1 MNKETAMRI
10 LKSNHRT
17 GRVALS
23 FLMLA
28 GASGTAQAQ
37 HLSIAPNIGIY
48 VPTSELVKAA
58 AGQSFKQQVSVSVG
72 GRLGLTLGERFG
84 LEASGDYAPS
94 SLTFS
99 ASGSTAKT
107 KSKIVSGSGKVLVFL
122 LPARH
127 PIAMLVSGGVSVV
140 NRSGDAYPTS
150 TTNVGGA
157 LGASLRV
164 RVGGLFSVQL
174 NAEDFLY
181 RARYQGSTQTGAV
194 TQHDLHF
201 SFGFGS
207 GF

>member
-1 MNKETAMRI
+1 MKIVT
-10 LKSNHRT
+10 SNHRA
-17 GRVALS
+17 GQVVLS
-23 FLMLA
+23 LLLLA
-28 GASGTAQAQ
+28 GARGTAQAQ

-48 VPTSELVKAA
+48 VPTAELVKAA
-58 AGQSFKQQVSVSVG
+58 AGQSYKQQVSISVG
-72 GRLGLTLGERFG
+72 GRLGLTFGERFG
-84 LEASGDYAPS
+84 IEASGDYAPS

-99 ASGSTAKT
+99 ATGSAAKT
-107 KSKIVSGSGKVLVFL
+107 KSKIISGAGKALFFL

-140 NRSGDAYPTS
+140 NRSGAAYPTS

-164 RVGGLFSVQL
+164 RVGGLLSVQL

-181 RARYQGSTQTGAV
+181 HAKYQGSSQTSAV
-194 TQHDLHF
+194 MQHDLHL
-201 SFGFGS
+201 SFGFGQ

>member
-1 MNKETAMRI
+1 MNSLRF
-10 LKSNHRT
+10 NPRD
-17 GRVALS
+17 GRVILS
-23 FLMLA
+23 LLMLA
-28 GASGTAQAQ
+28 GTSVTAQAQ
-37 HLSIAPNIGIY
+37 RLSLAPNIGIY

-58 AGQSFKQQVSVSVG
+58 AGQSFKQQVSISVG
-72 GRLGLTLGERFG
+72 ARLGLTFGQRFG
-84 LEASGDYAPS
+84 VEASGDYAPS
-94 SLTFS
+94 DLTFS
-99 ASGSTAKT
+99 AGGNTART
-107 KSKIVSGSGKVLVFL
+107 KSKIISGSGKALVFL
-122 LPARH
+122 LPAQH

-140 NRSGDAYPTS
+140 NRSGAAYPTN

-164 RVGGLFSVQL
+164 RVGGLLSVQL

-181 RARYQGSTQTGAV
+181 HARYQGSTKASAV

>member
-1 MNKETAMRI
+1 MN
-10 LKSNHRT
+10 
-17 GRVALS
+17 ALTQKQFACRMTLS
-23 FLMLA
+23 LLMLA
-28 GASGTAQAQ
+28 GTSGVVQAQ
-37 HLSIAPNIGIY
+37 RISLAPNIGIY

-58 AGQSFKQQVSVSVG
+58 AGQSFKQQVSISVG
-72 GRLGLTLGERFG
+72 GRLGLTFGERFG

-99 ASGSTAKT
+99 SSGSTSRT
-107 KSKIVSGSGKVLVFL
+107 KSKIISGSGKVLVFL

-140 NRSGDAYPTS
+140 NRSGAAYPTS

-164 RVGGLFSVQL
+164 RVGGLLSVQL

-181 RARYQGSTQTGAV
+181 HAKYQGSTQASTV

>member
-1 MNKETAMRI
+1 M
-10 LKSNHRT
+10 KSVTSYHGAVRMT
-17 GRVALS
+17 LSLALLAATSRAAEGQQLS
-23 FLMLA
+23 F
-28 GASGTAQAQ
+28 
-37 HLSIAPNIGIY
+37 APNIGIY
-48 VPTSELVKAA
+48 VPTAELVKAA
-58 AGQSFKQQVSVSVG
+58 AGQSYKQQVSISVG
-72 GRLGLTLGERFG
+72 GRLGLTFGERVG
-84 LEASGDYAPS
+84 IEASGDYAPS

-99 ASGSTAKT
+99 ATGGTAKT
-107 KSKIVSGSGKVLVFL
+107 KSKIISGSGKVLVFL

-164 RVGGLFSVQL
+164 RVGGLLSVQL

-194 TQHDLHF
+194 MQHDLHF
-201 SFGFGS
+201 SFGFGQ

>member
-1 MNKETAMRI
+1 MNALTQKQLAC
-10 LKSNHRT
+10 RT
-17 GRVALS
+17 TLS
-23 FLMLA
+23 LLMLA
-28 GASGTAQAQ
+28 STSGVLQAQ
-37 HLSIAPNIGIY
+37 KMSLAPTIGIY

-58 AGQSFKQQVSVSVG
+58 AGQSFKQQVSISVG
-72 GRLGLTLGERFG
+72 ARLGLALGERFG

-94 SLTFS
+94 ELTFS
-99 ASGSTAKT
+99 ATGSTSKT
-107 KSKIVSGSGKVLVFL
+107 KSKIISGSGKVLVFL

-127 PIAMLVSGGVSVV
+127 PIALLVSGGVGVV

-150 TTNVGGA
+150 STDVGGT

-164 RVGGLFSVQL
+164 RVGGLLSVQL

-181 RARYQGSTQTGAV
+181 RASYQGSAQTSAV
-194 TQHDLHF
+194 TQHDLHI

>member
-1 MNKETAMRI
+1 MNTLTQKQ
-10 LKSNHRT
+10 LVC
-17 GRVALS
+17 RVTVS
-23 FLMLA
+23 VLMLA
-28 GASGTAQAQ
+28 STSGAVQAQ
-37 HLSIAPNIGIY
+37 RISLAPTIGIY

-58 AGQSFKQQVSVSVG
+58 AGQSFKQEVSISVG
-72 GRLGLTLGERFG
+72 ARLGLALGERFG

-94 SLTFS
+94 ELTFS
-99 ASGSTAKT
+99 TTGSTAKT
-107 KSKIVSGSGKVLVFL
+107 KSKIISGSGKVLVFL

-127 PIAMLVSGGVSVV
+127 PIALLVSGGVGVV

-150 TTNVGGA
+150 STDVGGT

-164 RVGGLFSVQL
+164 RVGGLLSVQL

-181 RARYQGSTQTGAV
+181 RATYQGSTQTGAV
-194 TQHDLHF
+194 TQHDLHI

>member
-1 MNKETAMRI
+1 MNVLTPNQRACRVI
-10 LKSNHRT
+10 LS
-17 GRVALS
+17 L
-23 FLMLA
+23 LLLA
-28 GASGTAQAQ
+28 GTSGIAEAQRIS
-37 HLSIAPNIGIY
+37 LAPNIGIY

-58 AGQSFKQQVSVSVG
+58 AGQSFKQQVSISVG
-72 GRLGLTLGERFG
+72 GRLGLTFGERFG
-84 LEASGDYAPS
+84 IEASGDYAPS
-94 SLTFS
+94 DLTFS
-99 ASGSTAKT
+99 ATGSTAKT
-107 KSKIVSGSGKVLVFL
+107 KSKIISGAGKVLLFL

-140 NRSGDAYPTS
+140 NRSGAAYPTS

-164 RVGGLFSVQL
+164 RVGGLLSVQL

-181 RARYQGSTQTGAV
+181 HARYQGSTQTSGV
-194 TQHDLHF
+194 MQHDLHF

>member
-1 MNKETAMRI
+1 MNVVTQQQFAC
-10 LKSNHRT
+10 
-17 GRVALS
+17 RVTLS
-23 FLMLA
+23 LLMLA
-28 GASGTAQAQ
+28 GTSGVVQAQ
-37 HLSIAPNIGIY
+37 RISLAPNIGIY
-48 VPTSELVKAA
+48 VPTSELVRAA
-58 AGQSFKQQVSVSVG
+58 AGQSFKQQVSISVG
-72 GRLGLTLGERFG
+72 GRLGLAFGERFG

-94 SLTFS
+94 ELTFS
-99 ASGSTAKT
+99 STGSTART
-107 KSKIVSGSGKVLVFL
+107 KSKIISGSGKVLVFL

-127 PIAMLVSGGVSVV
+127 PIAMLVSGGVGVV

-150 TTNVGGA
+150 STNVGGT

-164 RVGGLFSVQL
+164 RVGGLLSVQL

-181 RARYQGSTQTGAV
+181 HATYQGSAQTSAV

>member
-1 MNKETAMRI
+1 
-10 LKSNHRT
+10 
-17 GRVALS
+17 
-23 FLMLA
+23 MLA
-28 GASGTAQAQ
+28 STSGVLQAQ
-37 HLSIAPNIGIY
+37 KMSLAPTIGIY

-58 AGQSFKQQVSVSVG
+58 AGQSFKQQVSISVG
-72 GRLGLTLGERFG
+72 ARLGLALGERFG

-94 SLTFS
+94 ELTFS
-99 ASGSTAKT
+99 ATGSTSKT
-107 KSKIVSGSGKVLVFL
+107 KSKIISGSGKVLVFL

-127 PIAMLVSGGVSVV
+127 PIALLVSGGVGVV

-150 TTNVGGA
+150 STDVGGT

-164 RVGGLFSVQL
+164 RVGGLLSVQL

-181 RARYQGSTQTGAV
+181 RASYQGSAQTSAV
-194 TQHDLHF
+194 TQHDLHI

>member
-1 MNKETAMRI
+1 MNI
-10 LKSNHRT
+10 LTQKHLAC
-17 GRVALS
+17 RVTVSL
-23 FLMLA
+23 LMLA
-28 GASGTAQAQ
+28 STSGAVQAQ
-37 HLSIAPNIGIY
+37 RISLAPTIGIY

-58 AGQSFKQQVSVSVG
+58 AGQSFKQEVSISVG
-72 GRLGLTLGERFG
+72 ARLGLALGERFG

-94 SLTFS
+94 DLTFS
-99 ASGSTAKT
+99 ATGSTART
-107 KSKIVSGSGKVLVFL
+107 KSKIISGSGKVLVFL

-127 PIAMLVSGGVSVV
+127 PIALLVSGGVGVV

-150 TTNVGGA
+150 STNVGGT

-164 RVGGLFSVQL
+164 RVGGLLSVQL

-181 RARYQGSTQTGAV
+181 RATYQGSAQTSAV
-194 TQHDLHF
+194 TQHDLHI